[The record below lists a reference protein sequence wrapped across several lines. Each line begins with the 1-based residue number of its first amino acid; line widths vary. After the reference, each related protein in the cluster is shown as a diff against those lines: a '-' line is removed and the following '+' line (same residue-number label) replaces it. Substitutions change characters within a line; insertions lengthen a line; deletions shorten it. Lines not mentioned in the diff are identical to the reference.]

1 MTSDKT
7 KKPWGGRFTAPTD
20 EFVEQFTESV
30 SYDKRLARYDIAGSI
45 AHAKMLAKTKI
56 ISKKE
61 SDEIIAG
68 LKQIEEDISSNHF
81 KWSLTPSTLNPITFT
96 FLLSNSGFN
105 LANDPNSVVQTGV
118 KSLGCENKTPQ
129 LSPSHS

>member
-30 SYDKRLARYDIAGSI
+30 SYDKRLAQCDITGSI

-56 ISKKE
+56 ISQKE
-61 SDEIIAG
+61 CDEIVAG
-68 LKQIEEDISSNHF
+68 LKQIEEEIAIEIFLRIFSS
-81 KWSLTPSTLNPITFT
+81 P
-96 FLLSNSGFN
+96 
-105 LANDPNSVVQTGV
+105 LAN
-118 KSLGCENKTPQ
+118 E
-129 LSPSHS
+129 